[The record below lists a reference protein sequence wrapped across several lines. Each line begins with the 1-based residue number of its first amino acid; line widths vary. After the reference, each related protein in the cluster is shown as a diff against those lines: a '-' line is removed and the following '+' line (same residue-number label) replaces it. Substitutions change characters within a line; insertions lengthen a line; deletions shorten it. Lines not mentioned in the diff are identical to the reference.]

1 MHKVSVKIPNWRKL
15 NDPLLAQI
23 ALNTRFLYLTE
34 FIGNGI
40 LTYSDRDIAAWW
52 GRLNETLENGRLF
65 LTKAHRKHV
74 VDNFD
79 LLLELELSGYKPLS
93 LLVKSASFEFV
104 LAMFVLKQVALGH
117 KASAV
122 RAYEH
127 LRGLPDREGT
137 LHSNQVTHDTARAGK
152 EFADAKALKMQET
165 NRKVVAEAIELLSSK
180 TRRKR
185 ELAGMLANKEGMP
198 SAKRILEILQ
208 KAGVFR
214 NKRKRI

>member
-34 FIGNGI
+34 FIGDGI

-117 KASAV
+117 RASAV

-127 LRGLPDREGT
+127 LRGLQDRENT
-137 LHSNQVTHDTARAGK
+137 LQRNNATHDTARAGK
-152 EFADAKALKMQET
+152 QPADAKAHKIQAV
-165 NRKVVAEAIELLSSK
+165 NKKVVAEAIELLSSK
-180 TRRKR
+180 RRQKR
-185 ELAGMLANKEGMP
+185 EIVGILASKEGMP
-198 SAKRILEILQ
+198 SAKRILGILQ
-208 KAGVFR
+208 RAGVFR
-214 NKRKRI
+214 KKRKRA